1 MRMRRTKKGINVELV
16 NKSTKVLEGKRFRKV
31 YIMLSFAIWGEG
43 EVKEGE
49 RGNIPIINDSLFAT
63 KFA

>member
-16 NKSTKVLEGKRFRKV
+16 NKSTKVLEGRVLEK
-31 YIMLSFAIWGEG
+31 YISCYHSQWGEG